1 MKSLKL
7 HQYYYYIFIYDYLA
21 AKATKDL
28 IQLQVDLGEE
38 DDIKNDVLHEHI
50 KDLQLILLA
59 FLVEHSEVNPELVV
73 SNVM

>member
-1 MKSLKL
+1 MKL
-7 HQYYYYIFIYDYLA
+7 HQYYCYIFIYDYLA
-21 AKATKDL
+21 AKATKEL

-38 DDIKNDVLHEHI
+38 DDIKNDVLHDHI